1 MRRIDP
7 LLQARLDGGAT
18 TLCRCW
24 RVTRK
29 DGVVMGFTDHDRPLA
44 FGGTEF
50 RAGTGLD
57 ASALQTG
64 NGLSVDNAQAVGALA
79 DEGISEEDLRAG
91 RYDGA
96 QVDHWLVDWRDPELR
111 VHLFRGSIGE
121 IRRTET
127 SFEAE
132 LRGLGDALNVAVGR
146 SITPFCDRVVGD
158 RKCGVDLDDPR
169 YRHVTAVAAVEGP
182 ARIVLAEAGDFP
194 TSWFAGGNLSWESG
208 RNAGLSGSVRQDLL
222 ADGRRV
228 LALAAEPPF
237 VPGPGDRIAV
247 TAGCD
252 RRAETCREKFGNFLN
267 FRGFPH
273 VPGEDWVVAYP
284 RSGKVH
290 DGSSRVR

>member
-7 LLQARLDGGAT
+7 RLQARLDGGAT

-24 RVTRK
+24 RVTRR
-29 DGVVMGFTDHDRPLA
+29 DGAVMGFTDHDRPIE
-44 FGGTEF
+44 FDGTVFHAE
-50 RAGTGLD
+50 AGLD

-64 NGLSVDNAQAVGALA
+64 NGLSVDNAQAVGALSHG
-79 DEGISEEDLRAG
+79 GISEEDLRAG

-96 QVDHWLVDWRDPELR
+96 RVDHWLVDWSDPELR

-158 RKCGVDLDDPR
+158 RKCGVDLGDPR
-169 YRHVTAVAAVEGP
+169 YRHASGVVAMEGRGRF
-182 ARIVLAEAGDFP
+182 ALAEAGDFP
-194 TSWFAGGNLSWESG
+194 AGWFTGGVLRWESG
-208 RNAGLSGSVRQDLL
+208 RNAGLSGVVRNDLMVS
-222 ADGRRV
+222 GRRV
-228 LALAAEPPF
+228 VELGAEPAF
-237 VPGPGDRIAV
+237 VPEAGDALVI
-247 TAGCD
+247 TAGCNRD
-252 RRAETCREKFGNFLN
+252 AATCREKFGNFLN

-273 VPGEDWVVAYP
+273 IPGEDWVVAYP
-284 RSGKVH
+284 RSGEVH
-290 DGSSRVR
+290 DGSRRGR